1 MVAKKIIA
9 VVAEWEASSKYV
21 KKIVEEVS
29 KEKNI
34 QVEIK
39 EEDWEFLVN
48 YGVKDEFGGVEVP
61 QVFVQDDNGNI
72 KFVMGR
78 VPLDAEGK
86 PDLNKAKEILLQ
98 AISTS

>member
-9 VVAEWEASSKYV
+9 VIAEWEASSKYV
-21 KKIVEEVS
+21 KKIVEEIS
-29 KEKNI
+29 KEKKLEL
-34 QVEIK
+34 EIK

-61 QVFVQDDNGNI
+61 QVFVQNDNGNI

-78 VPLDAEGK
+78 VPLDEEGK

-98 AISTS
+98 AISTA